1 MSRTTLKNLFLYTS
15 TVLIWGSTWIG
26 IKFQLG
32 KVDPLLSV
40 AYRFLLASVLL
51 LAFSRLTGRN
61 LRFSRREHLFMALQG
76 MLLFS
81 VNYWLVYLAEE
92 HLTSGLVAVVF
103 STLVFMNI
111 FVGALFLG
119 TPVRPQVVAGATVG
133 LIGIGLVFWPEL
145 SGFDLSDSKLLG
157 LVLGGG
163 GTLFASLGNITSARN
178 QNHGLPVIQ
187 TNAFGMG
194 YGALLM
200 FTVAT
205 VAGVDFTFEVTT
217 GYIGSLIF
225 LSLFGSVFAFGGFLT
240 LIGRIGADRA
250 AYVSMLFPLVAL
262 LISTFFEDY
271 RWSGFALCGVALT
284 LAGNFLVLSRRR
296 RSVHAVAG
304 AVPGD

>member
-51 LAFSRLTGRN
+51 LVFSRLTGRN

-119 TPVRPQVVAGATVG
+119 TPVRLRVVLGATVG

-145 SGFDLSDSKLLG
+145 SGFDPSDSKLLG
-157 LVLGGG
+157 PVLGVA
-163 GTLFASLGNITSARN
+163 GTLFASMGNIASARN
-178 QNHGLPVIQ
+178 QNHGLPIIQ

-205 VAGVDFTFEVTT
+205 VTGVDFTFEVTT

-225 LSLFGSVFAFGGFLT
+225 LSLFGSVFAFGGYLT
-240 LIGRIGADRA
+240 LVGRIGADRA

-271 RWSGFALCGVALT
+271 RWSGFALGGVALT

-296 RSVHAVAG
+296 RNAHAVAG
-304 AVPGD
+304 AAPAD